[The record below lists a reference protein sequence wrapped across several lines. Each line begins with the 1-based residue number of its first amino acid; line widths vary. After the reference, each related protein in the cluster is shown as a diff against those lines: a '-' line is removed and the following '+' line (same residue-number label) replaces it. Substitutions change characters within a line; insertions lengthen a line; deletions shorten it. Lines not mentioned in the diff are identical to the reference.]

1 MSEGGGGSKKVNPW
15 VSLTTGC
22 ISGGIECIAVW
33 PMEFIKTQLQLQKIV
48 PGVKPAYTGLLQSGI
63 LLITVTNSEI

>member
-1 MSEGGGGSKKVNPW
+1 MSEGGSSKKVNPW

-48 PGVKPAYTGLLQSGI
+48 PGIKPAYTGKFSHTLDAI
-63 LLITVTNSEI
+63 NSEV